1 MLSIP
6 ESTTGLKAEFIAVV
20 DKMYREMCNLQ
31 PGTKVLII
39 TDSRTPRHVI
49 TVFMG
54 MAIAMGAEVSVSEN
68 LLGPTPAD
76 QPKFKWNSML
86 IAASREADLIVDFAV
101 GYADFIAEAMERG
114 AQVFVP
120 GDGVGGHH
128 IEDTLIRTILLVD
141 IQKLRREAEHYMNMF
156 TAAKR
161 MHMTSEDGTDFTMNI
176 EGLRGYHANE
186 FLWDPDRKE
195 KIFDFAC
202 PPPAHPGIVLP
213 KGTGDGIVAV
223 DGLLMLADG
232 NYIPKSP
239 VFLTFE
245 KGKIVKAE
253 GDDRPLIGQM
263 NRWLDSVEGDTGRM
277 GPVHFN
283 VGLNPNARLTEHQE
297 FEKLRGTVIMG
308 IGDSRLLNRMGSAG
322 AGVEPVVSDV
332 HWDLIVMR
340 PTVSLDGQVICES
353 GRMPEFEG

>member
-6 ESTTGLKAEFIAVV
+6 ETTTGLKAEFIAVV
-20 DKMYREMCNLQ
+20 DKIYREMCNLQ

-68 LLGPTPAD
+68 ALGPTPAD
-76 QPKFKWNSML
+76 QPTFEWNPMV

-114 AQVFVP
+114 VQVIVP

-128 IEDTLIRTILLVD
+128 IEDTLIRTILQVD
-141 IQKLRREAEHYMNMF
+141 IHKLRREAEYFMNMF
-156 TAAKR
+156 TKASR
-161 MHMTSEDGTDFTMNI
+161 VHMTSEEGSDFTMNI
-176 EGLRGYHANE
+176 EGLHGYHANE
-186 FLWDPDRKE
+186 FLWDADKKE

-213 KGTGDGIVAV
+213 KGTGDGVVAV
-223 DGLLMLADG
+223 DGLLMLEDA

-245 KGKIVKAE
+245 KGKIVNAE
-253 GDDRPLIGQM
+253 GDDRPLIARM
-263 NRWLDSVEGDTGRM
+263 NRWLDTIEGDTGRF

-283 VGLNPNARLTEHQE
+283 IGLNPNARLTEHQE
-297 FEKLRGTVIMG
+297 FEKLRGTIVMG
-308 IGDSRLLNRMGSAG
+308 VGDSRLLNRMGSAG

-340 PTVSLDGQVICES
+340 PTLRLDDKVICES
-353 GRMPEFEG
+353 GTMPEFEG

>member
-1 MLSIP
+1 MMSIP

-20 DKMYREMCNLQ
+20 DKIYREMCNLQ
-31 PGTKVLII
+31 PGTRVLII

-49 TVFMG
+49 TVFLG

-68 LLGPTPAD
+68 ALGPTPAD
-76 QPKFKWNSML
+76 QPKFKWNPMV

-114 AQVFVP
+114 CQVIVP

-128 IEDTLIRTILLVD
+128 IEDTLIRTILQVD
-141 IQKLRREAEHYMNMF
+141 IQKLRREAEFYMNMF
-156 TAAKR
+156 TAAR
-161 MHMTSEDGTDFTMNI
+161 EVRLTSEEGSDFTMNI
-176 EGLRGYHANE
+176 EGLKGYHANE
-186 FLWDPDRKE
+186 FLWDADRQE

-213 KGTGDGIVAV
+213 KGTGDGVVAV

-239 VFLTFE
+239 VLLTFE
-245 KGKIVKAE
+245 KGRIVKAE
-253 GDDRPLIGQM
+253 GQDRPLIAQM
-263 NRWLDSVEGDTGRM
+263 NRWLDSVEEDSGRM

-308 IGDSRLLNRMGSAG
+308 IGDSRLLNRMGPAG
-322 AGVEPVVSDV
+322 AGLEPVVSSV

-340 PTVSLDGQVICES
+340 PTVSLDGRVICE
-353 GRMPEFEG
+353 GGTMPEFRG